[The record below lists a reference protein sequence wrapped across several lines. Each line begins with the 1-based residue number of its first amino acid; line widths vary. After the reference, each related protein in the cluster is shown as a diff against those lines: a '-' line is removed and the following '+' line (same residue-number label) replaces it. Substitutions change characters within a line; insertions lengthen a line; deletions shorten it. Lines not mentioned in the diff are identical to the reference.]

1 MLAGCYVLA
10 GPGGADDA
18 QRHAG
23 HRLHMPVL
31 GCTLGGLARSVTG
44 SHLGCPVELVWD
56 DDDGELRAAD
66 HRRVASDWLPGPK
79 EQRVSRRYDQWV
91 LLTDGCALVGIQPE
105 HLSSQL
111 RELSDCDAAL
121 ICADQVAGGYRE
133 EAVVDRDGRVTA
145 ITRRYPT
152 DLAREPLEVEHYHIL
167 MVRRGT
173 LRRIFNGQMPCNF
186 AALSDGLARAGVE
199 PRRMVVPARAYRLM
213 VDDDVLRFQADVVAR
228 CRRVLPPRVRQAGL
242 EPVFPTDGSVFIA
255 DSAVVHGP
263 IVLGK
268 NVRIL
273 SEATVLGPCTIGDGA
288 VIGRGCLVRNSVVL
302 PGVSV
307 PDAARV
313 ESRIV
318 QPPGAAVV
326 SASPGSDRGPLA
338 GAGTAVPLRPEVS
351 VGDVAPLGSRTYR
364 FCKRVMDIAIAVT
377 VLLLC
382 LPIFAIVAVVIKID
396 SRGPLFYI
404 GRRQTRGGR
413 QFGCIKFRTMVPNA
427 KELEQQLKDQNV
439 VDGLHID
446 IRDDPRMTR
455 IGSFLRRTN
464 IDELPQFINV
474 LMGDMS
480 MVGPRPS
487 PDNEN
492 RLCPAWREARLAVLA
507 GVTGLWQI
515 CRSSGRGDDD
525 FQQWI
530 YYDTEYVRYQSLW
543 LDIRILLKT
552 GLIFARGLLPAFR
565 WLPWPKPDPAQR
577 WWRPRARRR
586 PLQLLRAS
594 ASRFGWYGP
603 STG

>member
-23 HRLHMPVL
+23 KRLHMPVL
-31 GCTLGGLARSVTG
+31 GCTLGGLARSVIG

-56 DDDGELRAAD
+56 DDGGALRAAG
-66 HRRVASDWLPGPK
+66 RQMASNWLPARKG
-79 EQRVSRRYDQWV
+79 QRVSRRCDQWV
-91 LLTDGCALVGIQPE
+91 LVTDGCALVGIQPE

-152 DLAREPLEVEHYHIL
+152 DLARGPLEVEQYHMLI
-167 MVRRGT
+167 VRRGT
-173 LRRIFNGQMPCNF
+173 LRRLFNGQMSCNF
-186 AALSDGLARAGVE
+186 AALCDGLARAGVE

-228 CRRVLPPRVRQAGL
+228 CRGVLPSRVRQAGL

-268 NVRIL
+268 DVRIL

-313 ESRIV
+313 EFRIV
-318 QPPGAAVV
+318 QPPDAALVN
-326 SASPGSDRGPLA
+326 ASPGPSRGHLA
-338 GAGTAVPLRPEVS
+338 GAGPVVPLRS
-351 VGDVAPLGSRTYR
+351 DGAVGDVAPLGSRSYR

-396 SRGPLFYI
+396 SRGPFFYI
-404 GRRQTRGGR
+404 APRQTRGGR
-413 QFGCIKFRTMVPNA
+413 KFGCIKFRTMVPNA
-427 KELEQQLKDQNV
+427 KELEEQLKDQNV
-439 VDGLHID
+439 VDGLHIE
-446 IRDDPRMTR
+446 ILDDPRMTR

-474 LMGDMS
+474 LVGDMS
-480 MVGPRPS
+480 IVGPRPS

-507 GVTGLWQI
+507 GITGLWQI

-552 GLIFARGLLPAFR
+552 GQIFARGLLPTFR
-565 WLPWPKPDPAQR
+565 WLPWPKPDPEQR
-577 WWRPRARRR
+577 WWRPRTKDWV
-586 PLQLLRAS
+586 PQS
-594 ASRFGWYGP
+594 SWSRFGRYGP